1 MSNSPQIENLDPL
14 ISERVTS
21 WLNGSYD
28 ETSKAE
34 VRTLLEKHPEEAI
47 DAFYKSLTFGTG
59 GMRGLMGV
67 GSNRMNPYTVRSAT
81 QGLANYLL
89 SQSPEKPL
97 SVFVGYDSRHHS
109 REFAEETAKVFAG
122 NGIKVFLTTDM
133 RPTPLISFGCRF
145 KGCNAAVMIT
155 ASHNP
160 PEYNGYKVYGQDG
173 GQVTAPHD
181 IAIVDEVN
189 KIQDPTQV
197 KTVDS
202 IKNPLIVFVED
213 EVDDAYLEA
222 IKTLSFYPEEN
233 KANGANLHIVYTSL
247 HGTGITLAPR
257 ALRLWGFNTISFVE
271 KQIIPDPNF
280 PTVHSPNPEEAEAL
294 RLGTETLIAKNADIL
309 IATDPDADRVGVVAM
324 HEGAPYAFTGNQI
337 ACICLEHICQALRTN
352 GNMPANAAFIKTIV
366 TSELFRVIAERYEA
380 ACFDVLTGFKY
391 IAEMLHKW
399 DLNPGSYHYIFGGEE
414 SLGYLLGTFSRDKD
428 AISSSALIAEVA
440 SHAKLQGKTLVDCL
454 HDLHETYGIYAER
467 QISIKFE
474 DSKVGQ
480 DQMKLAMQKLR
491 EQPFNEVE
499 SDTVVKI
506 DDYLNSTSLD
516 LATGA
521 TTPIT
526 LPVSDVIVYWLAN
539 GGKLMVRPSGT
550 EPKVKVYV
558 GVIIKEYETIP
569 QGEAAADKKANEMLQ
584 AIKELLS
591 NNEPV

>member
-1 MSNSPQIENLDPL
+1 MADSIQIENLDPL
-14 ISERVTS
+14 IRERVSS

-28 ETSKAE
+28 DASKE
-34 VRTLLEKHPEEAI
+34 EIRTMLTNHREEAI

-59 GMRGLMGV
+59 GMRGIMGV
-67 GSNRMNPYTVRSAT
+67 GSNRMNVYTIRSAT

-89 SQSPEKPL
+89 SQNSETPL
-97 SVFVGYDSRHHS
+97 SVFIGYDSRHHS

-133 RPTPLISFGCRF
+133 RPTPLVSFGCRF
-145 KGCNAAVMIT
+145 KKCNAAVMIT

-160 PEYNGYKVYGQDG
+160 PEYNGYKVYGEDG
-173 GQVTAPHD
+173 GQVTSPHD
-181 IAIVDEVN
+181 QAIVDEVN

-197 KTVDS
+197 KSVDS

-233 KANGANLHIVYTSL
+233 KENGSNLQIIYTSL

-257 ALRLWGFNTISFVE
+257 ALRLWGFNTISYVE
-271 KQIIPDPNF
+271 DQIIPDPNF
-280 PTVHSPNPEEAEAL
+280 PTVHSPNPEEKEAL
-294 RLGTETLIAKNADIL
+294 RLGTEALIARQADIL

-337 ACICLEHICQALRTN
+337 ACICLEHICQALKAH
-352 GNMPANAAFIKTIV
+352 GNMPANPAFIKTIV

-380 ACFDVLTGFKY
+380 TCFDVLTGFKY
-391 IAEMLHKW
+391 IAELLHKW
-399 DLNPGSYHYIFGGEE
+399 DLDGAYHYIFGGEE

-440 SHAKLQGKTLVDCL
+440 AHAKLQGKTLVDCL
-454 HDLHETYGIYAER
+454 HDLHETYGIYAE
-467 QISIKFE
+467 QQVSIKFE
-474 DSKVGQ
+474 DSKIGQ

-491 EQPFNEVE
+491 EQPFSEVE
-499 SDTVVKI
+499 GDTVLKI
-506 DDYLNSTSLD
+506 DDYLSSSSLE
-516 LATGA
+516 LETGA
-521 TTPIT
+521 KTPIT
-526 LPVSDVIVYWLAN
+526 LPVSDVIVYWLSG

-558 GVIIKEYETIP
+558 GVVVNEYEDIP
-569 QGEAAADKKANEMLQ
+569 QGEAAADKKAKEMLQ
-584 AIKELLS
+584 AIKDLLT

>member
-1 MSNSPQIENLDPL
+1 MTEIENLDPL
-14 ISERVTS
+14 IKDRVSS
-21 WLNGSYD
+21 WLNGNYD
-28 ETSKAE
+28 EASKAE
-34 VRTLLEKHPEEAI
+34 VRTLLADHPEEAI

-59 GMRGLMGV
+59 GMRGIMGV
-67 GSNRMNPYTVRSAT
+67 GSNRMNLYTVRSAT

-89 SQSPEKPL
+89 SQGPESPL

-122 NGIKVFLTTDM
+122 NGIQVFLTTDM
-133 RPTPLISFGCRF
+133 RPTPLVSFGCRF
-145 KGCNAAVMIT
+145 KKCNAAVMIT

-181 IAIVDEVN
+181 QAIVDEVS

-197 KTVDS
+197 KSVDS

-222 IKTLSFYPEEN
+222 INTLSFYPAEN
-233 KANGANLHIVYTSL
+233 KENGSHLQIVYTSL

-257 ALRLWGFNTISFVE
+257 ALRLWGFSTISFIE
-271 KQIIPDPNF
+271 DQIIPDPNF
-280 PTVHSPNPEEAEAL
+280 PTVHSPNPEEKEAL
-294 RLGTETLIAKNADIL
+294 RLGTEALVAKNADIL

-337 ACICLEHICQALRTN
+337 ACICLEHICQALRSN
-352 GNMPANAAFIKTIV
+352 GNMPANPAFIKTIV
-366 TSELFRVIAERYEA
+366 TSELFRTIAERYEA
-380 ACFDVLTGFKY
+380 TCFDVLTGFKY

-399 DLNPGSYHYIFGGEE
+399 DLNPGTYHYIFGGEE

-454 HDLHETYGIYAER
+454 HELHETYGIYAER
-467 QISIKFE
+467 QVSIKFE
-474 DSKVGQ
+474 DSKIGQ
-480 DQMKLAMQKLR
+480 DQMKHAMQTLR
-491 EQPFNEVE
+491 AQPFSEVE
-499 SDTVVKI
+499 GETVLKI
-506 DDYLNSTSLD
+506 DDYLTSTSLD
-516 LATGA
+516 LSTEAK
-521 TTPIT
+521 TPIT
-526 LPVSDVIVYWLAN
+526 LPVSDVLVYWLSN

-558 GVIIKEYETIP
+558 GVVVKEYEDIP
-569 QGEAAADKKANEMLQ
+569 QGEAIADKKAKEMLE
-584 AIKELLS
+584 AIKELLT